1 MCDHHLG
8 KVIDFLETNQ
18 MWQDTL
24 VIINTD
30 HGFLLGEH
38 DWLGKNVAPMYEEII
53 HLPFLSVTQM
63 LKWIPILL
71 F

>member
-1 MCDHHLG
+1 
-8 KVIDFLETNQ
+8 

-30 HGFLLGEH
+30 LGFLLGEH